1 MTRLRS
7 IQIVEYKLT
16 QKEFTATKLIE
27 KVNNHTSSNT
37 MQDLIVSEID
47 RLKQESRLK
56 SAIIYKELRTSLLE
70 FNKHL
75 DVYFSD
81 IDVNFLKSYEAFLR
95 KKGLTEN
102 SMGIR
107 FRTLRAIFNKAISS
121 NIVKEECYTFRIYK
135 VSKLHKETVKLA
147 IQ

>member
-1 MTRLRS
+1 
-7 IQIVEYKLT
+7 
-16 QKEFTATKLIE
+16 
-27 KVNNHTSSNT
+27 
-37 MQDLIVSEID
+37 MQDLIDSEIN

-56 SAIIYKELRTSLLE
+56 SAIIYKELRNSLLE

-107 FRTLRAIFNKAISS
+107 FRTL
-121 NIVKEECYTFRIYK
+121 
-135 VSKLHKETVKLA
+135 
-147 IQ
+147 

>member
-7 IQIVEYKLT
+7 IQIVEYKLI

-37 MQDLIVSEID
+37 MQDLIDSEIN

-121 NIVKEECYTFRIYK
+121 NIVKEECY
-135 VSKLHKETVKLA
+135 VSDLQS
-147 IQ
+147 I